1 MKTKILTMQ
10 SKGQIML
17 PKEWR
22 EELNSDVYQAIKEGE
37 IIILTPVK
45 VASDK
50 EVMSVAQKAINKNK
64 ELLKN
69 LADK

>member
-1 MKTKILTMQ
+1 MQTVVLTLQ

-22 EELNSDVYQAIKEGE
+22 DELGASVYQAVKENE
-37 IIILTPVK
+37 VIILTPVHI
-45 VASDK
+45 ASDK
-50 EVMSVAQKAINKNK
+50 EVLKVANRVIKKNK
-64 ELLKN
+64 TLLKS